1 MQVRCD
7 PKPPTASSV
16 SPRPSLP
23 FANRVPAAAAR
34 SSSLIAG
41 KAMVSADV
49 TLSGAN
55 GQPAGE
61 FMEQRRSPRLISL
74 SPVRRLLR
82 PGVPPAAAACSA
94 ACRTR
99 TTAPCCSCWSCRRST
114 LCSRRGCCH
123 AAPPPPGRRASVGGG
138 GAPARDALLPR
149 LAMEQQQQLP
159 GVHPHSVF
167 MVKSEPAGKG
177 L

>member
-7 PKPPTASSV
+7 PKPPTATSV

-23 FANRVPAAAAR
+23 FANRVPAAA

-41 KAMVSADV
+41 KAMVSAGDFH
-49 TLSGAN
+49 GAKALPEN
-55 GQPAGE
+55 LPISDPPPAPTG
-61 FMEQRRSPRLISL
+61 SPSL
-74 SPVRRLLR
+74 SCRRHV
-82 PGVPPAAAACSA
+82 PGGVPDPLTA
-94 ACRTR
+94 
-99 TTAPCCSCWSCRRST
+99 APCCSRWPCRRST